1 MVLCVSK
8 RISSAP
14 FSLPAWIKARRSN
27 RTQRGWSRMSQQ
39 VCLWSGRDARRPTC
53 PKGGHFV
60 SLNDSWSKGGLFC
73 YHGNRP
79 LTGRLLAWR
88 LDSCQCKPISFLP
101 GERVWAA
108 LPEPA
113 GEVAGLIPTGRFTNI
128 QKWFWNFS
136 DVFRIFLI
144 EHSILKIFHKVLK
157 VNTKPYLGFQ
167 PVGWAS
173 CGSFK
178 KKKTISP
185 CLKICPSTK
194 SSAVRFW
201 KSSSRNPWKLILK
214 RRKSKLQLG
223 AETRWSAT
231 ADWLVPPPASRCGP
245 SLSTRPL
252 CAGGAAR
259 LHPQTLPFRSRY
271 LRQRR
276 LQTPGGDGGGL
287 VQAPSY
293 PVLVRFLGHFLFPRI
308 HSHTASIL
316 PEPLHLSGSDR
327 PRTGSF
333 LWPSRSLQGH
343 PAVQNLQNQGHCMHT
358 CRFGKFHMSFLYV
371 YTGITSDSHVHHVR
385 AAILKIYCYTWRFQD
400 GHYGHVKIYCTV

>member
-27 RTQRGWSRMSQQ
+27 RTQRGWRRMSQQ

-53 PKGGHFV
+53 PNGGHFV
-60 SLNDSWSKGGLFC
+60 SLNDSWRKGGLFC
-73 YHGNRP
+73 YRGNRP

-128 QKWFWNFS
+128 QKRFWNFS

-178 KKKTISP
+178 KKKKTISP

-194 SSAVRFW
+194 SFAVRFW

-223 AETRWSAT
+223 A
-231 ADWLVPPPASRCGP
+231 DGWLVGSSAGLQMWPLALHKASLCQRRRPAPSTDAPIQEPLPETAPPPDTGGRRRGP
-245 SLSTRPL
+245 
-252 CAGGAAR
+252 
-259 LHPQTLPFRSRY
+259 RS
-271 LRQRR
+271 
-276 LQTPGGDGGGL
+276 
-287 VQAPSY
+287 
-293 PVLVRFLGHFLFPRI
+293 
-308 HSHTASIL
+308 
-316 PEPLHLSGSDR
+316 
-327 PRTGSF
+327 GSF
-333 LWPSRSLQGH
+333 LPGSGPIPRTLPVSQDPLTHSLHLTRTASSVRFWSAQNRVIPLTQQIATGPSGGPEPPEPRPLHAYMQIWKVSHEFPVCLH
-343 PAVQNLQNQGHCMHT
+343 RYHIWFT
-358 CRFGKFHMSFLYV
+358 C
-371 YTGITSDSHVHHVR
+371 TSCEGSHLENVLLH
-385 AAILKIYCYTWRFQD
+385 LKIWRWPLWSCENIL
-400 GHYGHVKIYCTV
+400 HCIKW